1 MLPMGATQIAKYNI
15 NIHKRGRLPDFRPE
29 LKVCNEI
36 HCLQLPHQHHSQVS
50 NGVNEIH
57 SPALHSGLGPLQA
70 FGHTYKYSTSLTQT
84 SQPQA
89 KLPMFQQNGV
99 NESQRTLTLPL
110 DS

>member
-1 MLPMGATQIAKYNI
+1 M
-15 NIHKRGRLPDFRPE
+15 PDFKPE

-36 HCLQLPHQHHSQVS
+36 HRFQLQHQHHSQVS

-57 SPALHSGLGPLQA
+57 SPALYSGLGPLQA
-70 FGHTYKYSTSLTQT
+70 FGHTYKYSASLTHT

-89 KLPMFQQNGV
+89 KLPMFQQKTNNGV